1 MSRRKRQRVSD
12 GQDAVTAYDE
22 DVGSQEKGQNS
33 TSSKSK
39 SVFVH
44 SLPADATT
52 ANLTEHFS
60 QFYPIKHAIVVTDSD
75 TKQSKGYGFVT
86 FADAEDAQNAKESL
100 NGSTYHGKK
109 IRVDLAEPRHRASHG
124 GLGPAEGESIK
135 ATRSKNRHELGQTE
149 DRQPPKLIVRNLPW
163 SIKESEQLATLFRSF
178 GKVKFATMPKKA
190 SGLSAGY
197 GFVTLRGQK
206 NAEKALRE
214 MNGKEIDGRQL
225 AVDFAVD
232 KATWQ
237 TFQEKG
243 DAIVPD
249 LGMPRTMREDSS
261 VKSEDSEDTN
271 LHDGATSEDEPT
283 HESNTGES
291 DLSSDDEVDGKN
303 EKSDPSDS
311 SSTLFIRNVPFD
323 ATDEIIT
330 EHFASFGAVRYGRVV
345 MDPLTERSRGTAFV
359 CFYNSEDAD
368 NCLRQAPKVEPLMT
382 SHPTASTAVSSTVS
396 KRSLLENTSIYQSKL
411 YTIHDRVLQVT
422 RAVDRSEAKRLTFAG
437 TSMRDAKDKDK
448 RRLYLL
454 SEGTISASSPLYD
467 QLPPSELKLREDSA
481 KQRQTLIK
489 SNPALHLSLT
499 RLSVRN
505 IPRSMTSKEL
515 KELARKAVVGFASDV
530 KAGIRR
536 PLSKEEVA
544 RGGEEMK
551 NADRERKAK
560 GKGIVKQAKIV
571 FEGLEGSK
579 VPEDSGAGRS
589 RGYGFIEYTS
599 HRCALMGLRWLNG
612 HLVEARPSTGDAQGT
627 DDRGPKDKK
636 KRLIIEFAIENAQVV
651 GRRREREA
659 KARERSQMASMGGSA
674 GHMLHANA
682 GHKDAARNAT
692 HRKKKRDASDGRS
705 ERLPTPKLKGGPP
718 WKIGAADKLIKRQQ
732 IIGRKRKMR
741 QSKRMASVNQ

>member
-1 MSRRKRQRVSD
+1 MSRRKRQRLSLD
-12 GQDAVTAYDE
+12 GQDAVTASNE
-22 DVGSQEKGQNS
+22 DVGSQEMRQNP
-33 TSSKSK
+33 TTSKSK

-52 ANLTEHFS
+52 GNLTEHFS
-60 QFYPIKHAIVVTDSD
+60 QFYPIKHAIVVTDPD

-86 FADAEDAQNAKESL
+86 FADTEDAENAKESL
-100 NGSTYHGKK
+100 NGSTYRGKR
-109 IRVDLAEPRHRASHG
+109 IRVDLAEPRHRASHDG
-124 GLGPAEGESIK
+124 HEPAGEANMK
-135 ATRSKNRHELGQTE
+135 VARSKNRHELRQSE
-149 DRQPPKLIVRNLPW
+149 DQQPPKLIVRNLPW

-214 MNGKEIDGRQL
+214 MNGKEVDGRQL

-237 TFQEKG
+237 TLQEKD
-243 DAIVPD
+243 DAVITDICMAKPI
-249 LGMPRTMREDSS
+249 REDSS
-261 VKSEDSEDTN
+261 VKSGDSEGTD
-271 LHDGATSEDEPT
+271 LHDVATSEEEPT
-283 HESNTGES
+283 HDSNAEES
-291 DLSSDDEVDGKN
+291 DLSSDDEVD
-303 EKSDPSDS
+303 EKDEKTDFSDN

-368 NCLRQAPKVEPLMT
+368 NCLRQAPRVEPWL
-382 SHPTASTAVSSTVS
+382 SHVTAGPAMSSSVS
-396 KRSLLENTSIYQSKL
+396 KRSILENTSIDHSKL
-411 YTIHDRVLQVT
+411 YTLHDRVLQIT
-422 RAVDRSEAKRLTFAG
+422 RAVDRAEAKRLTFAG

-454 SEGTISASSPLYD
+454 SEGTISAISPLYD
-467 QLPPSELKLREDSA
+467 QLPPSELKMREDSA

-530 KAGIRR
+530 KAGIRQ
-536 PLSKEEVA
+536 PPSKEEVA

-560 GKGIVKQAKIV
+560 GKGIVRQAKIV

-579 VPEDSGAGRS
+579 VQEDSGAGRS

-612 HLVEARPSTGDAQGT
+612 HFIEARPFTGATQGT
-627 DDRGPKDKK
+627 DHRDSKDKK
-636 KRLIIEFAIENAQVV
+636 KRLIVEFAIENAQVV

-659 KARERSQMASMGGSA
+659 KARQRSQMTSREDSA

-682 GHKDAARNAT
+682 GHKDAARNAM
-692 HRKKKRDASDGRS
+692 RQKKRDVSNSASKL
-705 ERLPTPKLKGGPP
+705 LPTPKPKGGPTG
-718 WKIGAADKLIKRQQ
+718 KTGAADKLTKRQQ
-732 IIGRKRKMR
+732 IIARKRKMR
-741 QSKRMASVNQ
+741 QSKRTARVDQ

>member
-1 MSRRKRQRVSD
+1 MSRRKRQRLSLD
-12 GQDAVTAYDE
+12 GEDAVTASNE
-22 DVGSQEKGQNS
+22 DVGSREKGQNS
-33 TSSKSK
+33 TTSKSK

-52 ANLTEHFS
+52 ENLTEHFS
-60 QFYPIKHAIVVTDSD
+60 QFYPLKHAIVVTDPD

-86 FADAEDAQNAKESL
+86 FADTDDAENAKKTL
-100 NGSTYHGKK
+100 NGSTYRGKR
-109 IRVDLAEPRHRASHG
+109 IRVDLAELRHRASQDGHE
-124 GLGPAEGESIK
+124 PAGEANMK
-135 ATRSKNRHELGQTE
+135 LARSKNRHELRQSE
-149 DRQPPKLIVRNLPW
+149 DQQPPKLIVRNLPW

-214 MNGKEIDGRQL
+214 MNGKEVDGRQL

-232 KATWQ
+232 KAIWQ
-237 TFQEKG
+237 TLQRKD
-243 DAIVPD
+243 DAVITD
-249 LGMPRTMREDSS
+249 IGMAKPIREDCSM
-261 VKSEDSEDTN
+261 KSEDSEATD
-271 LHDGATSEDEPT
+271 LHDVATNHEEPT
-283 HESNTGES
+283 HESCAEES
-291 DLSSDDEVDGKN
+291 DLSSDNEVD
-303 EKSDPSDS
+303 EKDEETGSSDN
-311 SSTLFIRNVPFD
+311 SSTLFIRNIPFD

-345 MDPLTERSRGTAFV
+345 MDPVTERSRGTAFV
-359 CFYNSEDAD
+359 CFYNPEDAD
-368 NCLRQAPKVEPLMT
+368 NCLRQAPRIEPWP
-382 SHPTASTAVSSTVS
+382 SQVTAGPSMSSSVS
-396 KRSLLENTSIYQSKL
+396 KRSILENTSIDHSKL
-411 YTIHDRVLQVT
+411 YTIHDRVLQIT
-422 RAVDRSEAKRLTFAG
+422 RAVDRAEAKRLTLAA
-437 TSMRDAKDKDK
+437 TSMRDAQDKDK

-454 SEGTISASSPLYD
+454 SEGTISAISPLYD
-467 QLPPSELKLREDSA
+467 QLPPSELKMREDSA

-505 IPRSMTSKEL
+505 IPRDMTSKEL

-530 KAGIRR
+530 KAGIRQ

-544 RGGEEMK
+544 RGGEKMK

-560 GKGIVKQAKIV
+560 GKGIVRQAKIV

-579 VPEDSGAGRS
+579 VQEDSGAGRS

-612 HLVEARPSTGDAQGT
+612 HLVEARPSTGATQGT
-627 DDRGPKDKK
+627 DHSSKNKK
-636 KRLIIEFAIENAQVV
+636 KRLVVEFAIENAQVV

-659 KARERSQMASMGGSA
+659 NARDRSRIGGSA
-674 GHMLHANA
+674 SHKLHANA
-682 GHKDAARNAT
+682 GHKDAARKAMHQIKGDVSNS
-692 HRKKKRDASDGRS
+692 ASKL
-705 ERLPTPKLKGGPP
+705 LPTFKPKGGPTG
-718 WKIGAADKLIKRQQ
+718 KTGAADKLTKRQQ
-732 IIGRKRKMR
+732 IIARKRKMR
-741 QSKRMASVNQ
+741 QSKRTAGVEQ